1 MAEAMSRPVL
11 LVEDDAGE
19 LTLLRE
25 AFEEC
30 RIERTLVTAQT
41 GDEALAVLHG
51 DDTAC
56 EPALIVL
63 DLNLPGL
70 SGHELLR
77 RIRNHASTQLTP
89 VVVLSGSD
97 APTDIARSY
106 EARANAYVTKPET
119 YRDMVELVRAIDRFW
134 LARRP

>member
-1 MAEAMSRPVL
+1 MSRPVL
-11 LVEDDAGE
+11 LVEDDVGE

-30 RIERTLVTAQT
+30 RIERALVTAQT
-41 GDEALAVLHG
+41 GSEALELLHA
-51 DDTAC
+51 DDAGC
-56 EPALIVL
+56 DPAIIVL

-77 RIRNHASTQLTP
+77 AIRSHAKTQLTP
-89 VVVLSGSD
+89 VVVLSGSESP
-97 APTDIARSY
+97 ADIARSY

-134 LARRP
+134 LGQRP